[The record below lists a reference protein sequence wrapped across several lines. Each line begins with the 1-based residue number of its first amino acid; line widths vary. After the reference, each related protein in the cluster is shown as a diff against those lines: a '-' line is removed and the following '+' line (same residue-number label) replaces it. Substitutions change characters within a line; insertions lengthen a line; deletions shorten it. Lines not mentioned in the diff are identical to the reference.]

1 MVIFDEASQVLP
13 QDAVNSIYR
22 GDALVV
28 AGDARQLPPTSFF
41 SAATDSDDDDG
52 WDEDDVSFES
62 ILDGCKASGVLRSLP
77 LRWHYRSRH
86 ENLIAFSNFEFYDN
100 SMVTFPSAREN
111 GHDIGVQFFK
121 VDGVY
126 DRGGRRDNQVEAAY
140 VAERVLHHFA
150 TRPNLTLGVVALSK
164 AQAEAVEEAVEQAR
178 KTRPEL
184 AQFFTDDRLGGFFVK
199 NLETVQGDERD
210 VIILSVGYGPDVQG
224 RLRSEFGPINREAG
238 WRRLNVAVTRAR
250 RRMEV
255 VSSFRGNQLP
265 DSTNRSV
272 QHLKRYLEYA
282 ERGAH
287 ILATQPA
294 DPDAVP
300 ESPFEQEVLDV
311 LSEWGYAVQPQ
322 VGVAGFRIDMAV
334 RHPEAPGTYALG
346 IECDGAMYHS
356 SRAARDRDRLR
367 ESVLRDLGWKLHR
380 IWGTDWYRNRPA
392 ATARLREAVEAAC
405 ALDPNAASDLP
416 DPTQPEA
423 NAQAETGVA
432 LQGATPNGPR
442 VIEFVPVEEV
452 VSEWARGYESVG
464 NDELWETRHA
474 AVNESVGHWVDLQES
489 GSASVI
495 AAVVLKVLDREG
507 PIEEDL
513 IFIRVRTAWTLSKS
527 GQVIQQRIRAVLK
540 ALVKKELIVRVGSA
554 YNLPDREIDAARTPT
569 PQCLRKVA
577 QVPAIERQFALE
589 HVVADSPGISRNELL
604 REVARFFGWAR
615 TGSDI
620 KAALTRDL
628 DWLMEQGVVVES
640 ESGYISLV

>member
-1 MVIFDEASQVLP
+1 
-13 QDAVNSIYR
+13 
-22 GDALVV
+22 
-28 AGDARQLPPTSFF
+28 
-41 SAATDSDDDDG
+41 
-52 WDEDDVSFES
+52 
-62 ILDGCKASGVLRSLP
+62 
-77 LRWHYRSRH
+77 
-86 ENLIAFSNFEFYDN
+86 
-100 SMVTFPSAREN
+100 MVTFPSAREN

-367 ESVLRDLGWKLHR
+367 ESVLRILAGSSTGFGVPTGTEIDQLRRRVSERQLKLR
-380 IWGTDWYRNRPA
+380 VPLIRTPRAIFPIPPSQRPMLKLKRVLLCK
-392 ATARLREAVEAAC
+392 ARPLMARE
-405 ALDPNAASDLP
+405 LSSSFLWRK
-416 DPTQPEA
+416 
-423 NAQAETGVA
+423 
-432 LQGATPNGPR
+432 LFPNGR
-442 VIEFVPVEEV
+442 VAMNLSGTMSFGRLDTQQSMSPLAIG
-452 VSEWARGYESVG
+452 SICKK
-464 NDELWETRHA
+464 
-474 AVNESVGHWVDLQES
+474 VDL
-489 GSASVI
+489 
-495 AAVVLKVLDREG
+495 
-507 PIEEDL
+507 
-513 IFIRVRTAWTLSKS
+513 RV
-527 GQVIQQRIRAVLK
+527 
-540 ALVKKELIVRVGSA
+540 
-554 YNLPDREIDAARTPT
+554 
-569 PQCLRKVA
+569 
-577 QVPAIERQFALE
+577 
-589 HVVADSPGISRNELL
+589 
-604 REVARFFGWAR
+604 
-615 TGSDI
+615 
-620 KAALTRDL
+620 
-628 DWLMEQGVVVES
+628 
-640 ESGYISLV
+640 